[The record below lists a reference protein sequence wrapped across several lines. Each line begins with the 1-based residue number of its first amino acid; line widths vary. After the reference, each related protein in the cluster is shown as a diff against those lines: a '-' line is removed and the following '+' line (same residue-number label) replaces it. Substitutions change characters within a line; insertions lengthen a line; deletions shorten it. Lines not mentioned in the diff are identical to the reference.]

1 MINQSEVT
9 HGASVEVVAGHRLSC
24 VGLRVQIV
32 DSPRFDW
39 RGALLDVGRHYFSVP
54 FIYKFLDVCAFYKIN
69 KFHWHLTEDQ
79 VCMPAAHPPVLEHH
93 LGLPLQMQCSYGSWS
108 RRGTAV

>member
-1 MINQSEVT
+1 MNAVY
-9 HGASVEVVAGHRLSC
+9 RLSS
-24 VGLRVQIV
+24 VGLCVQIV
-32 DSPRFDW
+32 DSPRFEW

-79 VCMPAAHPPVLEHH
+79 VCMPATHSLVLAHH
-93 LGLPLQMQCSYGSWS
+93 LDLLAYCRYNSLKAFKADIGLQGEDGAP
-108 RRGTAV
+108 V